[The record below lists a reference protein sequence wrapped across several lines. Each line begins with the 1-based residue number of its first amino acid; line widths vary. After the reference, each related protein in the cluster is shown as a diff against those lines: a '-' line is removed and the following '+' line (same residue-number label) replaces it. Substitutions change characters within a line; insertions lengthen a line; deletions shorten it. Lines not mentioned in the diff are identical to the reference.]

1 MLKRYYAMQKF
12 LTRQTLYLVLV
23 ALAVAALVADIKI
36 FAVTGPSMYPA
47 FQEGDR
53 VLVDRYLWRLTGL
66 YTGDVVVFDHPKGRA
81 TLDIKRVSSHPAER
95 GTYYL
100 VGDNAGNSA
109 DSREYGSIPPSYILG
124 RVFLNLGK

>member
-1 MLKRYYAMQKF
+1 M
-12 LTRQTLYLVLV
+12 RQNLYLLLFV
-23 ALAVAALVADIKI
+23 LAVAALIADIKI

-47 FQEGDR
+47 YQEGDR
-53 VLVDRYLWRLTGL
+53 VLVDRYLWRVTGL

-100 VGDNAGNSA
+100 LGDNANNSA
-109 DSREYGSIPPSYILG
+109 DSREFGSIPPSYILG
-124 RVFLNLGK
+124 RVITNLGR

>member
-1 MLKRYYAMQKF
+1 MQKF

-23 ALAVAALVADIKI
+23 VLAVAALVADIKI

-47 FQEGDR
+47 YQEGDR

-66 YTGDVVVFDHPKGRA
+66 YTGDVVVFDHPRGRGW
-81 TLDIKRVSSHPAER
+81 LDIKRVSSTTAER

-100 VGDNAGNSA
+100 LGDNAQNSA
-109 DSREYGSIPPSYILG
+109 DSREFGSIPPSYILG